1 VRVKTTSGYDIK
13 LESAKMEFKSG
24 NIHSDRP
31 VNVRM
36 EGGEISADGLEM
48 LDNGKKVTFI
58 GNVHSR
64 LEATADDAGNKQAP
78 VKEQLRK

>member
-1 VRVKTTSGYDIK
+1 
-13 LESAKMEFKSG
+13 
-24 NIHSDRP
+24 
-31 VNVRM
+31 
-36 EGGEISADGLEM
+36 M